1 MTISDCNH
9 LAHVT
14 VLWQI
19 QKFSCMFLLCFILHL
34 RAISKYKPL
43 GAYILRGN
51 FKEGFFAITSLGG
64 LNKIF
69 GGVYFWNFTVPGAVL
84 I

>member
-34 RAISKYKPL
+34 RAISKYEPP

-51 FKEGFFAITSLGG
+51 FKEGFLPLLVWEG
-64 LNKIF
+64 LIKYLEGFIF
-69 GGVYFWNFTVPGAVL
+69 GILRYQVL
-84 I
+84 F